1 MALAWWG
8 NDLFILS
15 NSVANVETVLRHPVK
30 PILTP
35 LSIMLALHSACEVW
49 TRADWRLLLW
59 IERPNIKAE
68 IMLALILAR
77 NVPNGNQFH
86 LPFSFPFNRDKYQR
100 KIVPKG
106 DTNEEINED

>member
-1 MALAWWG
+1 MAFAWWG

-15 NSVANVETVLRHPVK
+15 NSVANVETVLKHPVK

-35 LSIMLALHSACEVW
+35 LSILVALHSACGVG
-49 TRADWRLLLW
+49 TRADLGLLMW
-59 IERPNIKAE
+59 IERPTIKAD
-68 IMLALILAR
+68 IMLALILAT
-77 NVPNGNQFH
+77 NVPKGNQFH